1 MLAAVVITLCN
12 QEDRRDFTRAVRE
25 ARPRRYISGA
35 TEAVALTARD
45 DDCFSRAVQ
54 MTSDEWQPQ
63 AVPGYSGP
71 VSAPLRVALGWTNL
85 WVHEDNLV
93 RSTRQAVARS

>member
-12 QEDRRDFTRAVRE
+12 QEDRREFTRAVRE

-54 MTSDEWQPQ
+54 MNFRRVAS
-63 AVPGYSGP
+63 AGCSGYSGP
-71 VSAPLRVALGWTNL
+71 VWAPLN
-85 WVHEDNLV
+85 
-93 RSTRQAVARS
+93 RSSAGMDQLMGP